1 MGREAQGCAWASQA
15 GDALSNPFTSELAR
29 DCKIPSLIL
38 LRKWP
43 CFLRFAQKSS
53 GENNGLRLVSKRG
66 DVVKKHLQARLR
78 VSFPQQIQHS
88 RSESTPWFLSSYP

>member
-15 GDALSNPFTSELAR
+15 GDVPPNPFTSELAR

-43 CFLRFAQKSS
+43 WIYLCIKMKMKMKTPGCAWSA
-53 GENNGLRLVSKRG
+53 KRG
-66 DVVKKHLQARLR
+66 DVVKKHLQASLR
-78 VSFPQQIQHS
+78 VSFAKQLQHS
-88 RSESTPWFLSSYP
+88 LSELNP